1 MSKRNNNA
9 GTVDVGEVVRAQGEW
24 KRRWQEAQD
33 DADQLRAERDAIL
46 NVSGAD
52 FAPVKIKHKP
62 GSKDSE
68 ATAMLVCS
76 DWHVFERVRKEEVN
90 GLNEYN
96 ASIAAK
102 SIENLFQTALRLVE
116 IERGAVTVPT
126 LIVALL
132 GDLMTGQLHPDQQE
146 TNDGT
151 PQEEMLFLVQRI
163 VGGLDM
169 LLAEGG
175 FESIVVPCCDGN
187 HGRATDKLRSANRVK
202 HSNEWLLYCL
212 LARHYAHE
220 PRIRF
225 SIADGTLHYLDLYG
239 RTVRLTHG
247 DSIRYQGGIG
257 GLTIPARKAVLE
269 WDRAR
274 RADFTIFAHWHT
286 SLLDKM
292 FLANGSTLGYS
303 PYAVTIKAAFEPPAQ
318 SFLLLNQQRW
328 LLSYRPIY
336 VR

>member
-1 MSKRNNNA
+1 MKKSTQS

-24 KRRWQEAQD
+24 KRRWQEAREDAGRLQD
-33 DADQLRAERDAIL
+33 ELDAIL
-46 NVSGAD
+46 NVSGQD
-52 FAPVKIKHKP
+52 FAPVKIERKSRSP
-62 GSKDSE
+62 GGE
-68 ATAMLVCS
+68 ATAVLVCS

-96 ASIAAK
+96 ASIAAA
-102 SIENLFQTALRLVE
+102 SITATFQTALRLVE
-116 IERGAVTVPT
+116 IERGAIKVPT
-126 LIVALL
+126 LVLALL

-151 PQEEMLFLVQRI
+151 PQEEMLFLMQRI
-163 VGGLDM
+163 AGGIDM

-175 FESIVVPCCDGN
+175 FDQIVIPCCDGN

-212 LARHYAHE
+212 LARHYANE
-220 PRIRF
+220 PRVRF
-225 SIADGTLHYLDLYG
+225 SIADGTLHYMEIYG

-247 DSIRYQGGIG
+247 ESIRYQGGVG
-257 GLTIPARKAVLE
+257 GLTIPARKAIYE

-274 RADFTIFAHWHT
+274 HADWTIFAHWHT
-286 SLLDKM
+286 SILDKM
-292 FLANGSTLGYS
+292 FLSNGSALGYS
-303 PYAVTIKAAFEPPAQ
+303 PYSVTIKAAFEAPSQ
-318 SFLLLNQQRW
+318 SFALLGDKRW
-328 LLSYRPIY
+328 ILSYRPIY

>member
-1 MSKRNNNA
+1 MSKRNQNA
-9 GTVDVGEVVRAQGEW
+9 GTIAVDSVVRAQGEW

-33 DADQLRAERDAIL
+33 DADALRAERDAIL
-46 NVSGAD
+46 NVSGSV
-52 FAPVKIKHKP
+52 APVGIERKA
-62 GSKDSE
+62 GRTDSD

-102 SIENLFQTALRLVE
+102 GIETLFQAALRLVD
-116 IERGAVTVPT
+116 IERGAVNVSTMV
-126 LIVALL
+126 VALL

-151 PQEEMLFLVQRI
+151 PQEEMLFLMQRI
-163 VGGLDM
+163 VGGLDL

-175 FESIVVPCCDGN
+175 FERIVVPCCDGN

-212 LARHYAHE
+212 LARHYANE
-220 PRIRF
+220 PRIQF
-225 SIADGTLHYLDLYG
+225 SIADGTLHYLDIYG
-239 RTVRLTHG
+239 RSVRLTHG
-247 DSIRYQGGIG
+247 DSIRYQGGVG

-274 RADFTIFAHWHT
+274 RADFTVFAHWHT

-292 FLANGSTLGYS
+292 FLANGSMLGYS

-318 SFLLLNQQRW
+318 SFVLLDDRRW